1 MQRILVGGVTGAGKT
16 TFARDLAGRLD
27 LPFHE
32 MDALF
37 HGPGWMPIP
46 TFVSDVARIAE
57 EDHWVFDSYGYESV
71 RDLVWSRADTVVWLD
86 YSRSVVLARVLR
98 RSVARTWGN
107 ELIFNGNVERLA
119 QWRKPY
125 HPVQWA
131 MRRYDK
137 AKIEMEER
145 FADPAYASVA
155 KVRIRRPVAAQWWL
169 DRFSGEEH
177 SDVQG

>member
-37 HGPGWMPIP
+37 HGPGWVPIP
-46 TFVSDVARIAE
+46 TFVDDVEQIVAGER
-57 EDHWVFDSYGYESV
+57 WVFDSYGYESV
-71 RDLVWSRADTVVWLD
+71 RDLVWSRADAVIWLD
-86 YSRSVVLARVLR
+86 YSRPVVLARVLR
-98 RSVARTWGN
+98 RSARRTWEN
-107 ELIFNGNVERLA
+107 EQIFNGNVERLA
-119 QWRKPY
+119 EWRKPY

-137 AKIEMEER
+137 AKFEMETR
-145 FADPAYASVA
+145 FADPAYASVV
-155 KVRIRRPVAAQWWL
+155 KVRIRRPAAARWWL
-169 DRFSGEEH
+169 DHAAGGR
-177 SDVQG
+177 